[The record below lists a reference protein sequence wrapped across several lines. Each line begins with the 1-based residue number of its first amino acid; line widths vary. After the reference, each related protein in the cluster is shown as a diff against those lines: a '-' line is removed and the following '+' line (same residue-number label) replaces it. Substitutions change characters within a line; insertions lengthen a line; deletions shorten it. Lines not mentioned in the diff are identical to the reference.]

1 MGMFP
6 ELNKRKTIA
15 NVKEYFEKDFP
26 RLRARSHM
34 NLSSLQSPQFDSV
47 PSHSSIN
54 TQENNIISSIQAQEY
69 VKETYDI
76 INKSPRIY
84 KIILKN
90 CYLLDQ
96 SNTVTMELAGY
107 EPSMFN
113 VYKNRSL
120 LHFAEMFQGIYDLSD
135 YSYTDNDLK
144 RV

>member
-1 MGMFP
+1 MGIFP

-47 PSHSSIN
+47 SSHSNIN

-90 CYLLDQ
+90 
-96 SNTVTMELAGY
+96 
-107 EPSMFN
+107 
-113 VYKNRSL
+113 RSL
-120 LHFAEMFQGIYDLSD
+120 LHFAEMFQGIYDLND

>member
-1 MGMFP
+1 MPFFVIKKGLVLLEWKYFP
-6 ELNKRKTIA
+6 TPKIL
-15 NVKEYFEKDFP
+15 DP
-26 RLRARSHM
+26 

-47 PSHSSIN
+47 SSHSNVN
-54 TQENNIISSIQAQEY
+54 TQENNIISSMQAQEY

-90 CYLLDQ
+90 
-96 SNTVTMELAGY
+96 
-107 EPSMFN
+107 
-113 VYKNRSL
+113 RSL
-120 LHFAEMFQGIYDLSD
+120 LHFAEMFQGIYDLND

>member
-1 MGMFP
+1 MPFFVIKKGLVLLEWKYCP
-6 ELNKRKTIA
+6 TPKIL
-15 NVKEYFEKDFP
+15 DP
-26 RLRARSHM
+26 

-47 PSHSSIN
+47 SSHSNVN

-90 CYLLDQ
+90 
-96 SNTVTMELAGY
+96 
-107 EPSMFN
+107 
-113 VYKNRSL
+113 RSL
-120 LHFAEMFQGIYDLSD
+120 LHFVEMFQGIYDLND

-144 RV
+144 HV